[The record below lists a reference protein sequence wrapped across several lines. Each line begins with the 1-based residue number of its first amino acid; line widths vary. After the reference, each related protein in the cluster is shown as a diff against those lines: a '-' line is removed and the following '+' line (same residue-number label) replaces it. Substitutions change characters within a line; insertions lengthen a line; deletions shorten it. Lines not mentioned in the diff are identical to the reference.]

1 MLIIVLVLLDKL
13 EIKECIVIDQLID
26 CQLCLFAITTVFPY
40 KSAVLQFIKYLTQ
53 CTVARLVDCSYNLFA
68 SHTNLFP
75 AKSSYNIYILF
86 RRFKQQGIEQVKLIC
101 QFAVLGK
108 ENLIDILGK
117 TKSFFKQ
124 VPIKRYAT

>member
-1 MLIIVLVLLDKL
+1 MLIIVLVLLDKF
-13 EIKECIVIDQLID
+13 EIKERIVIDLLIN

-40 KSAVLQFIKYLTQ
+40 KSAILQFIKHLTQ
-53 CTVARLVDCSYNLFA
+53 CTVTRLVDCSYNLFA
-68 SHTNLFP
+68 SHANLFP
-75 AKSSYNIYILF
+75 TKSSYETSIY
-86 RRFKQQGIEQVKLIC
+86 FKQRGIEQVKLIC